1 MVPNVLFCDT
11 NTPIFDEYTH
21 QRLAFLIFKLKESL
35 MKAVLLAVSAASI
48 MLLAGCSTTSG
59 GTPYK
64 ASTHNVISIQEQAGG
79 AKVRLM
85 DFTTAAGVSE
95 SPWCRANGPI
105 SIGSGKT
112 PAQFIHDALQ
122 EELFM
127 AQAYSPSAST
137 IVSGRL
143 DELSF
148 SSVSPANWVISL
160 TLSSSTGASY
170 QTKNTYEYETSW
182 AAISACKNVADAFA
196 PAVQDTLKK
205 AISDARFKT
214 LIQKP

>member
-1 MVPNVLFCDT
+1 MPLQFARVVPAIVT
-11 NTPIFDEYTH
+11 
-21 QRLAFLIFKLKESL
+21 
-35 MKAVLLAVSAASI
+35 AAT
-48 MLLAGCSTTSG
+48 MALLAGCATTTSG
-59 GTPYK
+59 GAPYK

-122 EELFM
+122 EELFI
-127 AQAYSPSAST
+127 AHAYSPNAST
-137 IVSGRL
+137 MVSGRL

-170 QTKNTYEYETSW
+170 QIKNIYEYETSW
-182 AAISACKNVADAFA
+182 AAINACKNVADAFA

-214 LIQKP
+214 LIQKR